1 MQIEQFF
8 SKINKR
14 NILILVLSFVNLLI
28 KKLRTKFALI
38 ICTQTLGDQVG
49 VIHILR
55 LNVFMQLCYNIQ
67 IIDKEFLQR
76 DLKHYT

>member
-1 MQIEQFF
+1 M
-8 SKINKR
+8 
-14 NILILVLSFVNLLI
+14 LSFVNLLI

-38 ICTQTLGDQVG
+38 ICTQTLGDQVR

-55 LNVFMQLCYNIQ
+55 FNVFMQLCYNIQ

-76 DLKHYT
+76 DFKHYT